1 MQKKLNRKVY
11 DDVFFIEKY
20 RTFVLLPETNRVFVI
35 DYGCKTQKFYN
46 WNDFLDS
53 EERFA
58 KLEQEGEWSPAW
70 LERERHRVGI
80 QEFIKGNIHTKY
92 TKTDAKTLER
102 IKDLPYTIFD
112 SKFQRK
118 GLHKCPF
125 HDDSTSSLSIRGKF
139 WKCFGCNEGG
149 SIIDFYMHLHGVS
162 FKEAVKN
169 LEAYCK

>member
-1 MQKKLNRKVY
+1 MEKKLNRQVF
-11 DDVFFIEKY
+11 DEVFFMEKY
-20 RTFVLLPETNRVFVI
+20 RTFVLLPETNRVFEI
-35 DYGCKTQKFYN
+35 NYNGKPNKFYD

-58 KLEQEGEWSPAW
+58 KLEKLGNWSPAW

-80 QEFIKGNIHTKY
+80 QEFMKGNVYTKH
-92 TKTDAKTLER
+92 TKTDANTLAR

-112 SKFQRK
+112 SSYSRK

-125 HDDSTSSLSIRGKF
+125 HGDKNHSMSIRGKF

-149 SIIDFYMHLHGVS
+149 SIVDFYMHLHGVS
-162 FKEAVKN
+162 FKEAVTSLQN
-169 LEAYCK
+169 YL